1 MIDNLVPTFII
12 IIKLSYHH
20 PLYFSV
26 MWGLMMMIIKLQK
39 QQQVEQMMGKKV
51 MIRQALQTLPENLQA
66 IGEAE

>member
-1 MIDNLVPTFII
+1 
-12 IIKLSYHH
+12 
-20 PLYFSV
+20 
-26 MWGLMMMIIKLQK
+26 MMMIIKLQK